1 MGDIV
6 GDSSKVVFVTILIN
20 LFLRFY
26 INFNGDAFVC
36 SQLMHYDPKKA
47 REHYLGN
54 LDTDI
59 NILDNYITCPKD
71 YCPCKMDAIVDKY
84 LP

>member
-1 MGDIV
+1 
-6 GDSSKVVFVTILIN
+6 
-20 LFLRFY
+20 
-26 INFNGDAFVC
+26 
-36 SQLMHYDPKKA
+36 MHYDPKKA